1 MAHEGLHESEEKL
14 APATLD
20 QHRAILSLM
29 EEFEA
34 VDWYHQR
41 ADACADADLRAIL
54 LHNMHEEMEHAAM
67 ILEWLRRGTPRLDEI
82 LSTYLFTQGN
92 ITQVEKKVTGKDA
105 GGAPDPTPTPAPAA
119 APAPRLTIGSLKG
132 VPK

>member
-14 APATLD
+14 APATVD
-20 QHRAILSLM
+20 AHRAILSLM

-41 ADACADADLRAIL
+41 ADACNDEELRAIL

-67 ILEWLRRGTPRLDEI
+67 ILEWLRRRTPRLDEI
-82 LSTYLFTQGN
+82 LGTYLFSQGN
-92 ITQVEKKVTGKDA
+92 ITQEEKKATGKDA
-105 GGAPDPTPTPAPAA
+105 GEVEGKGEA
-119 APAPRLTIGSLKG
+119 APRLTVGTMKG
-132 VPK
+132 AGHE